1 MVIFLISSSL
11 YSKEECV
18 SFIHSSIH
26 LFKCG
31 LTDYFFLINLFTL
44 IGG

>member
-18 SFIHSSIH
+18 SFIQPFVCSNVDSQI
-26 LFKCG
+26 LFLK
-31 LTDYFFLINLFTL
+31 INLYTL